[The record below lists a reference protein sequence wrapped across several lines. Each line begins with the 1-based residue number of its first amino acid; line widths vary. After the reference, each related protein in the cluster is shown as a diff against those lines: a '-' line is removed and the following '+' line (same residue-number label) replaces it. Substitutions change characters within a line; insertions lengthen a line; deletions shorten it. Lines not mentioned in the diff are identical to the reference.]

1 MRPRHRSSRPSAS
14 SCYWRRRI
22 EVYVP
27 APKRMYGYFVLPV
40 LLGDELVARLDLKA
54 DRRASSLLV
63 QAAHVEEGAEV
74 IRVAAAVAVELEALR
89 GWLGLDT
96 VRVGAAGNLAL
107 ALRRSS
113 QRPDSVGSGRKA
125 AKA

>member
-1 MRPRHRSSRPSAS
+1 M
-14 SCYWRRRI
+14 
-22 EVYVP
+22 P